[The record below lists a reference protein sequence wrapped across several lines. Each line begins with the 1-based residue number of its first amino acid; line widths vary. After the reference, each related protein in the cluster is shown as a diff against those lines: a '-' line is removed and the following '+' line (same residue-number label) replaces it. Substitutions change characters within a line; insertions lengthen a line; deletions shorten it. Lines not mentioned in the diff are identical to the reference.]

1 MRKGTRDRLR
11 RSWLVGAA
19 AALALAVGVPAGLAV
34 AASGPGAQV
43 ATAAAKKP
51 KKKPPA
57 LKPYTGPK
65 VTVFAAASLTEVF
78 QAMAPKMTYSFAGSD
93 QLAFQIR
100 QGAPADVFASANV
113 RYPDE
118 LFKAGLVTQPRVFT
132 YNNVVVI
139 TPKSNPAGIT
149 SVQDLAKPGVKLVVA
164 DASVPVGSYA
174 RTMFRNLGISQ
185 PALANVVSNET
196 DVKAVVAKV
205 ALGEADAGVVYQT
218 DVAPVKGKVTVVR
231 VPDSAQPVAA
241 YSIAVDGN
249 TESSS
254 AASRFVTF
262 VLSKDGQA
270 WLRKYGFIP
279 APA

>member
-1 MRKGTRDRLR
+1 MRRFASLALAGVLT
-11 RSWLVGAA
+11 
-19 AALALAVGVPAGLAV
+19 AALAIP
-34 AASGPGAQV
+34 ASGIA
-43 ATAAAKKP
+43 ATRKP
-51 KKKPPA
+51 VPRKATTA
-57 LKPYTGPK
+57 LTKYSGPSA
-65 VTVFAAASLTEVF
+65 TVFAAASLTEVF
-78 QAMAPKMTYSFAGSD
+78 SVMAPQMKYSFAGSD

-118 LFKAGLVTQPRVFT
+118 LYKAGLVTKPSLFT

-149 SVQDLAKPGVKLVVA
+149 SVQDVAKPGVKVVVA

-174 RTMFRNLGISQ
+174 RTMFRNLGIFNQ
-185 PALANVVSNET
+185 ALANVVSNES

-218 DVAPVKGKVTVVR
+218 DVAPVKNKVNVIP

-241 YSIAVDGN
+241 YEIAVVGN
-249 TESSS
+249 TESAS
-254 AASRFVTF
+254 AASKFVTF
-262 VLSKDGQA
+262 VLSKNGQA
-270 WLRKYGFIP
+270 WLRRFGFIP
-279 APA
+279 ASAT